1 VTLSDSELS
10 LKHTILL
17 SDLQLEIKKR
27 TEKLARKPLYACGIC
42 GLYFTRSYN
51 AERHSKNL
59 HDNKADI
66 VTFSEYMTGRMSGKY
81 PPGNPSLYR
90 IKNRKASKPSMSK
103 PSIVHQY
110 ENDNNTH
117 FNQQKY
123 VLDCTKTS
131 PICNSR
137 DNTESVS
144 NQFDI
149 EKYVDNL
156 LQPFNRARESRKK
169 QEIEELINEIERM
182 LYDFYPH
189 EQVQAIVTEFK
200 RRFNATT
207 DYTALH
213 TALDNY
219 RTSLVDRALGRPT
232 WSNTHTKLDP

>member
-1 VTLSDSELS
+1 
-10 LKHTILL
+10 LKYTILL
-17 SDLQLEIKKR
+17 SDLQPEIKKR
-27 TEKLARKPLYACGIC
+27 TEKLTRKPLYACGTC
-42 GLYFTRSYN
+42 GLDFTRSYN

-66 VTFSEYMTGRMSGKY
+66 VTFSEYMIGRTSGKY

-90 IKNRKASKPSMSK
+90 IKNRKSSK
-103 PSIVHQY
+103 PSIVHQH

-123 VLDCTKTS
+123 ALDSTKTS
-131 PICNSR
+131 PICDSR

-144 NQFDI
+144 YQFDI
-149 EKYVDNL
+149 KKYVDNL

-182 LYDFYPH
+182 LYDFYSH

-232 WSNTHTKLDP
+232 WSNTHMKLDP